1 MPTYGE
7 KYNITFKTRQ
17 NQTCKVRMYMDGYTG
32 TIINLEGASNPF
44 VLREFNTDEDIYKPL
59 RPQEATISFI
69 SQSGVTIDDFLGN
82 SDVFCYVAFE
92 FLSITRFYWIGYLLQ
107 DDFQEVWQDTKH
119 IITLR
124 ATEGL
129 GLLKEQP
136 LTDNSGNELIGN
148 FTPYAFL
155 GYAAY
160 GSIQTF
166 VRTHIINNLYHS
178 SMDDTLTD
186 SSLEQCYV
194 DARTFSTGDGFYED
208 KYSVI
213 EKINRAFSQTMFQYR
228 SRWYFVRPEEFYI
241 TNTDN
246 LRVINKNAVGTST
259 ITNERFDINVG
270 VNEEVKP
277 ISPEMLR
284 FIKRPTKID
293 TINIGYEYPSEL
305 ICNQNLRRGTL
316 ITSTSTYKTYTVN
329 SWNAYKGLR
338 ETPTPVTVAKY
349 RKETLDT
356 YGNVTDNYLYLEY
369 EDVGT
374 SAGADWWQSCDIKVN
389 KGDILNLS
397 FKWRSSETG
406 NIVGPVP
413 TFNVAQVLYK
423 AEASPQFRAG
433 IVNDGSWVISGGDW
447 DSFSTIPYITL
458 TPSGS
463 STSNNSY
470 FDVSVTSKPIIRD
483 GIVRVLLSNTVAK
496 SYNNNWA
503 DIQFTID
510 GTINGLFTNNIFGDF
525 DKFTKTDE
533 YKSNFEDTIY
543 LDDLSNFNFKG
554 IIYDSAGSTPTTP
567 TWYRYRYNTEEFR
580 FKKENLIAH
589 WENSRF
595 YRNKIDA
602 TFYGL
607 TWNGGTLPIGL
618 INTINF
624 VDDDANKT
632 YFIANMKEID
642 FVNSTWSATLIE
654 IYDEDRDNGVETT
667 YPTFKHDFIYK

>member
-1 MPTYGE
+1 
-7 KYNITFKTRQ
+7 
-17 NQTCKVRMYMDGYTG
+17 
-32 TIINLEGASNPF
+32 
-44 VLREFNTDEDIYKPL
+44 
-59 RPQEATISFI
+59 
-69 SQSGVTIDDFLGN
+69 
-82 SDVFCYVAFE
+82 
-92 FLSITRFYWIGYLLQ
+92 LLQ
-107 DDFQEVWQDTKH
+107 DDFQEVWQDTQH

-136 LTDNSGNELIGN
+136 LTDTSGNELIGN
-148 FTPYAFL
+148 FTPYGFL
-155 GYAAY
+155 SYAAN
-160 GSIQTF
+160 IPILPF
-166 VRTHIINNLYHS
+166 IRTHIISNLYHS
-178 SMDDTLTD
+178 TMDDTLTD

-194 DARTFSTGDGFYED
+194 DAKTFSTGDGFYED
-208 KYSVI
+208 KYTVI

-241 TNTDN
+241 PLANN
-246 LRVINKNAVGTST
+246 LRVINKNTLGTST

-270 VNEEVKP
+270 VNSEVKP
-277 ISPEMLR
+277 ISPDMLR
-284 FIKRPTKID
+284 FIQRPTKND
-293 TINIGYEYPSEL
+293 TINVNYEYPSEL
-305 ICNQNLRRGTL
+305 ICNQSLRRGTL

-329 SWNAYKGLR
+329 SWAAYKGLR

-356 YGNVTDNYLYLEY
+356 FGNVTDNYLYLEY

-406 NIVGPVP
+406 NIVSPVG
-413 TFNVAQVLYK
+413 TFNVAQILYK
-423 AEASPQFRAG
+423 AEATPQFRAG

-447 DSFSTIPYITL
+447 DSFTTIPYITIN
-458 TPSGS
+458 PADS
-463 STSNNSY
+463 STTNNSY

-483 GIVRVLLSNTVAK
+483 GIVRILLSNTVAR

-510 GTINGLFTNNIFGDF
+510 GTINGLFTNNISGDF
-525 DKFTKTDE
+525 DKFTKSED

-543 LDDLSNFNFKG
+543 LDDLTNFNFKG
-554 IIYDSAGSTPTTP
+554 VIYDEGGFTPTTP

-589 WENSRF
+589 WENTRF
-595 YRNKIDA
+595 YRNKIDV

-607 TWNGGTLPIGL
+607 TWNDGSLPIGL
-618 INTINF
+618 INTVKF
-624 VDDDANKT
+624 VDDDSNKV

-642 FVNSTWSATLIE
+642 FVNSTWTATLVE
-654 IYDEDRDNGVETT
+654 VYDADRDTGVETT
-667 YPTFKHDFIYK
+667 YPTFTHDFIYK

>member
-7 KYNITFKTRQ
+7 KYNIIFKTRQ
-17 NQTCKVRMYMDGYTG
+17 DQTCKVRMYIDGYSG
-32 TIINLEGASNPF
+32 AIIELKGSSNPF

-59 RPQEATISFI
+59 RPQEATISFV
-69 SQSGVTIDDFLGN
+69 SQTGVEIDDFLGN

-92 FLSITRFYWIGYLLQ
+92 FMSTTRFYWIGYLLQ
-107 DDFQEVWQDTKH
+107 DDFQEVWQDTQH

-166 VRTHIINNLYHS
+166 VNTHIISNLYHS
-178 SMDDTLTD
+178 TMDDTLTD

-241 TNTDN
+241 PTANN
-246 LRVINKNAVGTST
+246 LRVINKNSLGTST

-270 VNEEVKP
+270 VDEEVKP
-277 ISPEMLR
+277 ISPDMLR
-284 FIKRPTKID
+284 FIKRPTKVD
-293 TINIGYEYPSEL
+293 TINVNYEYPSEL
-305 ICNQNLRRGTL
+305 ICNQSLRRGTV

-338 ETPTPVTVAKY
+338 ESPTPVTVAKY

-356 YGNVTDNYLYLEY
+356 FGNVTDNYLYLEY

-406 NIVGPVP
+406 NIVSPIP
-413 TFNVAQVLYK
+413 TFNVAQILYK

-447 DSFSTIPYITL
+447 DSFATIPYLTL
-458 TPSGS
+458 TPSDS
-463 STSNNSY
+463 STTNNSY
-470 FDVSVTSKPIIRD
+470 FDVSVTSKPVIRD
-483 GIVRVLLSNTVAK
+483 GIVRILLSNTVAK
-496 SYNNNWA
+496 SYDNNWA

-510 GTINGLFTNNIFGDF
+510 GTINGLFTNNIDGDF
-525 DKFTKTDE
+525 DRFTKSDD
-533 YKSNFEDTIY
+533 YKSNFDDTIY

-554 IIYDSAGSTPTTP
+554 VIYDAAGSTPTTP

-589 WENSRF
+589 WENTRF

-607 TWNGGTLPIGL
+607 TWNGNSLPIGL
-618 INTINF
+618 INTIRF
-624 VDDDANKT
+624 VDDDSSKV

-642 FVNSTWSATLIE
+642 FVNSTWSATLVE
-654 IYDEDRDNGVETT
+654 IYDSNRDTGVETT
-667 YPTFKHDFIYK
+667 YPTFTHDFIYK